1 MVRCNE
7 AGAFSRFP
15 LSTSLMSNPVLIEV
29 TRGPLVESMHT
40 GALAIAGPS
49 GPPLVSLGQVSSP
62 IYPRSAVKAVQCLP
76 LIETGA
82 ADAFGYGDAEIALAC
97 ASHSGTPRHTEV
109 ARAMLERLGLDDGAL
124 GCGVHAPQSAAAANA
139 LLLEGRRPSQ
149 LHNNCSGKHAGMIA
163 TARHLGEA
171 IQGYWTADHPVQKRI
186 CRALSEMT
194 GAELGAEVRGIDGC
208 AVPTWAVPLAGL
220 ARLFARLVSGEELE
234 PARRAAAERIVRACW
249 AEPELV
255 AGEGRADTVVMRKL
269 PGEVFMKTGAEG
281 VYCGGFPRLG
291 VGFALKIDD
300 GAKRA
305 AAGAT
310 ISLIERVV
318 PAARGLVD
326 KRVMRNWR
334 GMEVGEIRS
343 SAALE
348 RALDGAWLKRR

>member
-1 MVRCNE
+1 
-7 AGAFSRFP
+7 
-15 LSTSLMSNPVLIEV
+15 
-29 TRGPLVESMHT
+29 
-40 GALAIAGPS
+40 
-49 GPPLVSLGQVSSP
+49 
-62 IYPRSAVKAVQCLP
+62 
-76 LIETGA
+76 
-82 ADAFGYGDAEIALAC
+82 
-97 ASHSGTPRHTEV
+97 
-109 ARAMLERLGLDDGAL
+109 MLERLGLDEAAL

-139 LLLEGRRPSQ
+139 LLREGRRPSQ

-163 TARHLGEA
+163 TARHLGESLD
-171 IQGYWTADHPVQKRI
+171 GSWTADHPVQKRI
-186 CRALSEMT
+186 CRTLSETT
-194 GAELGAEVRGIDGC
+194 GVELGLQVRGIDGC
-208 AVPTWAVPLAGL
+208 AVPTWALPLDAL
-220 ARLFARLVSGEELE
+220 ARVFARLVSGEGLGPE
-234 PARRAAAERIVRACW
+234 RRAAAERILQACW

-291 VGFALKIDD
+291 LGFALKIDD

-305 AAGAT
+305 AAGAA
-310 ISLIERVV
+310 ISLIERLV

-348 RALDGAWLKRR
+348 RALDRDWLSRS

>member
-1 MVRCNE
+1 M
-7 AGAFSRFP
+7 G
-15 LSTSLMSNPVLIEV
+15 NPVLIEV
-29 TRGPLVESMHT
+29 TRGPLVESFHT
-40 GALAIAGPS
+40 GALAIAGTS
-49 GPPLVSLGQVSSP
+49 GPPLVSLGDVRRP
-62 IYPRSAVKAVQCLP
+62 VFPRSAVKAVQCLP

-82 ADAFGYGDAEIALAC
+82 ADAFSYGDAEIALAC

-109 ARAMLERLGLDDGAL
+109 ARTMLERVGLGEEAL

-139 LLLEGRRPSQ
+139 LLLEGHRPSQ

-163 TARHLGEA
+163 TARHLGESVE
-171 IQGYWTADHPVQKRI
+171 GYWTVSHPVQKRI
-186 CRALSEMT
+186 CSALAELA
-194 GAELGAEVRGIDGC
+194 GVELGADVRAIDGC
-208 AVPTWAVPLAGL
+208 AVPTWAVSLEGL
-220 ARLFARLVSGEELE
+220 ARVFARLVSGEGLSPE
-234 PARRAAAERIVRACW
+234 RRAAADRILRACW

-291 VGFALKIDD
+291 LGFALKIDD

-348 RALDGAWLKRR
+348 RALDDFRPG